1 MLDISLSLTPEPR
14 DASSPDGSLTV
25 AAALIERGYIVSAA
39 SDPTVA
45 SHACADRL
53 LRTESQVRLQSFF
66 CTSIR
71 TITEATS
78 RRTPHQSPIRIKT
91 WSNPLTDFSS
101 RPWQAHL
108 PQKTVGTTPYPRLT
122 DHRSPGSPLRASNPI
137 VAHGV
142 GVPSD
147 QIISEL
153 SRFAGWDSGQS
164 DFMVVNQPLC
174 KLTVPSQPLAFFIR
188 QRPW

>member
-39 SDPTVA
+39 SDPTVT

-78 RRTPHQSPIRIKT
+78 RRTPHQSPIRFKA
-91 WSNPLTDFSS
+91 LE
-101 RPWQAHL
+101 
-108 PQKTVGTTPYPRLT
+108 
-122 DHRSPGSPLRASNPI
+122 RSL
-137 VAHGV
+137 
-142 GVPSD
+142 
-147 QIISEL
+147 
-153 SRFAGWDSGQS
+153 
-164 DFMVVNQPLC
+164 
-174 KLTVPSQPLAFFIR
+174 
-188 QRPW
+188 